1 MRSIITISR
10 EFGSGGREIGKKLA
24 DDLGIPFYDK
34 ELLEMASKESGI
46 CQELFVKNDESY
58 TNSFLFSL
66 VMGNYPVSADGRINP
81 DMPLN
86 HKIFLAQFETIK
98 NIAKKGPC
106 VIVGRCADYVLKNEP
121 NVIDFFI
128 SGNTAEKKKR
138 ILERYDIEKNKA
150 EDFIRKTDKR
160 RASYYNYYTDM
171 RWGEAKNYDLC
182 ITTEEYPLGVYHPHQ
197 ELHHIKKE
205 NIGLIEVMG
214 LAVLPSRLKGEMEK
228 LAQVLVT
235 EGVDGVRRDE
245 MIEKHADWAEEIS
258 KRNNITAE
266 NVHEVLQKEIGI
278 VFAKV
283 LEHAG
288 VYKRNKDGKAAFERF
303 IDYVNNK

>member
-66 VMGNYPVSADGRINP
+66 VMGNYPVSADGRP
-81 DMPLN
+81 
-86 HKIFLAQFETIK
+86 
-98 NIAKKGPC
+98 NI
-106 VIVGRCADYVLKNEP
+106 
-121 NVIDFFI
+121 IDFFI

-171 RWGEAKNYDLC
+171 KWGEAKNYDLC
-182 ITTEEYPLGVYHPHQ
+182 INSSKT
-197 ELHHIKKE
+197 
-205 NIGLIEVMG
+205 
-214 LAVLPSRLKGEMEK
+214 
-228 LAQVLVT
+228 
-235 EGVDGVRRDE
+235 GVDGAIKL
-245 MIEKHADWAEEIS
+245 MKAYIEIKEANAD
-258 KRNNITAE
+258 K
-266 NVHEVLQKEIGI
+266 
-278 VFAKV
+278 
-283 LEHAG
+283 
-288 VYKRNKDGKAAFERF
+288 
-303 IDYVNNK
+303 